1 MLVERFGSI
10 SVVARE
16 VGVSR
21 TAVRRWLRSVNS
33 HPSNTILQKI
43 INLALES
50 DKTTAMGVL
59 ESDLLSHWEAFERF
73 ASHR

>member
-1 MLVERFGSI
+1 M
-10 SVVARE
+10 ARE

-43 INLALES
+43 INLALEL

-59 ESDLLSHWEAFERF
+59 ENDLLSHWEAFERF
-73 ASHR
+73 ASHG